1 MSKKGESKTPIELI
15 TFKSEDGLDENEISI
30 LLRDEGESSGF
41 YMNGFI
47 WGHLAAKHVHSKLN
61 KKLKVFQ
68 PKCRSEINEMIKAIT
83 SITDFIEVHYH
94 HEEEIAWK
102 FLIEQQSC
110 LSEPLITQ
118 VKIQHS
124 EWTEINKEMKQ
135 LIKSLSDNQDI
146 KDTQSNGWLE
156 SITKIKEILQKQT
169 TIVYKSFYDEE
180 RIIIPV
186 VISSIPKSKQ
196 NKLSEKMNETM
207 KNAPTSKFVL
217 GAILDV
223 CKTNKDLD
231 ENVKKAIPW
240 AVRKVIFPLALEKN
254 YNWFAEFVEV
264 K

>member
-1 MSKKGESKTPIELI
+1 MEAKTQFELI
-15 TFKSEDGLDENEISI
+15 TIKSEDGFDENELSV
-30 LLRDEGESSGF
+30 LLKSDSDF
-41 YMNGFI
+41 HMNGFI
-47 WGHLAAKHVHSKLN
+47 WGHLAAKHVYSKLN
-61 KKLKVFQ
+61 SKLKSFE

-83 SITDFIEVHYH
+83 SVTEFIEVHYY

-102 FLIEQQSC
+102 FLIEQQQC
-110 LSEPLITQ
+110 LSEPLLTIVKPQHTQ
-118 VKIQHS
+118 
-124 EWTEINKEMKQ
+124 WTEINNNEMKE
-135 LIKSLSDNQDI
+135 LMKSLTENQEI
-146 KDTQSNGWLE
+146 KDKSSNGWME
-156 SITKIKEILQKQT
+156 TISKVKEILQKLT
-169 TIVYKSFYDEE
+169 AMVYKSFYDEE

-186 VISSIPKSKQ
+186 VLSSIPKSKQ
-196 NKLSEKMNETM
+196 NKLGEKMNETM

-254 YNWFAEFVEV
+254 YNWFSEFVEI